1 MSSEHELHECK
12 LYSGSIRTDCKAN
25 QIIFGSDGL
34 PNCHWVQLVAARSL
48 IFYAFGQGRR
58 GRAVPARYAP
68 HLPGVA
74 RALGSDQAALQG
86 SGSGCTASSQKESIR
101 LQPIR

>member
-1 MSSEHELHECK
+1 MQTVFWFNPDRLQ
-12 LYSGSIRTDCKAN
+12 GTTN

-34 PNCHWVQLVAARSL
+34 PNCHWVQLVAVRSL

-74 RALGSDQAALQG
+74 RALGGDPAALEG

-101 LQPIR
+101 LQLIR